1 MKELRWLFVFLVL
14 TSNPKVGLNQTIKQ
28 FNGLF
33 NITAV
38 KTVASQYEITGYFTD
53 NSNTFTASN
62 VLANDQI
69 IDPNGTALKIST
81 ITSISGNQIVAV
93 CDNTSTNYP
102 SIGMGIIF
110 RPTTS
115 GYPLIAN
122 STPTNILNTALNTS
136 TISIDS
142 DLPSFNS
149 GPALPTI
156 PYVSGDVIR
165 LSSNSSFF
173 KLANS
178 RWSQLTA
185 TPSVKFAMTVDVVP
199 VDPAGTIALV
209 LGSQKYYYSD
219 GALWKE
225 IPAILSLPVL
235 PKFGDVFFVTGEKKL
250 YMYADG
256 GVDGA
261 KWMPIS
267 SSGIAGGG
275 TADFPTDPK
284 PGDLF
289 FNTDNNTLYLFDAT
303 YAWVEV
309 STNGSTPAGYSN
321 PDPMAVYVKEG
332 QLFYNSSETQ
342 LYVYNGTEWIPVGNK
357 LGDGQIFVGNSSNVA
372 APVPMSG
379 DATISNTGKLT
390 IKDKAITDAKLD
402 KTNIPLS
409 GFGNPVADISVG
421 DGTNNYK
428 ITNLK
433 APSASTD
440 AVTKAYVDGLFSNSG
455 SLTLAFNN
463 LFVGSA
469 LNKAVAT
476 PKTSIPLSG
485 FGNPTAN
492 ISMNGF
498 RLTNLPNPPS
508 AGSDAVSKDYV
519 DNAVS
524 NKTVLPININ
534 LSRNMVL
541 VGNDQDQAGMM
552 EKFDI
557 PVSDFGAAKKDVSLG
572 SFKITNLATPTLGT
586 DAANKDYVDN
596 KVYPSTNIALGNG
609 NFLIGNSSG
618 KAAETTKNLIP
629 ISGFGAAAADVS
641 LGSYKITNLA
651 APVGDND
658 AVNKKY
664 IEDLLKSPSN
674 ALALPSGNLFVG
686 NATGKAE
693 ATLKNAIP
701 VSGFGKATAPV
712 YMGDAITQYTISNLA
727 NPMDAQDA
735 ATKAYVDL
743 KIANPSSITL
753 ANNHI
758 LVGNVANQAEAI
770 AKTSVPITDFG
781 AAAQNLS
788 LGNFNIT
795 NVRDPVDDGDAVN
808 KKYLTT
814 QLSSVG
820 NLLALPSGQMFVGN
834 LSGKAAATAKNA
846 ISLSDFGPVTKDLSL
861 LNFKITALAD
871 PTADQEAATKK
882 YVDSKTG
889 IITVT
894 PPTTPVTGSTYY
906 NTTEK
911 KLYVYDGTKWIPV
924 NSQLPAGQLYLG
936 DASGNAAA
944 VAKNTI
950 PLSGFGAPETDIAFG
965 AHKITGLADPTADQE
980 AATKKYV
987 DSKTGIITVTPPTT
1001 PVTGSTYY
1009 NTTEKK
1015 LYVYDGTKWIPVNS
1029 QLPTG
1034 QLYVG
1039 DASGNAS
1046 AAAKNTISLSEFGVV
1061 TKDLPLANFKITG
1074 LGVPTTDLDAAN
1086 KKYVDDLLSGINNLL
1101 LLPKGNMLVG
1111 DASGKA
1117 ASMAKSAIPLSGFG
1131 DAEANISLGT
1141 GSNNYKVINL
1151 ADPTA
1156 DLDAANKKYVDS
1168 KVGTVTVTPPTTPVT
1183 GSTYYNTTEK
1193 KLYVYDGTKWIP
1205 VNSQLPTGQ
1214 LYVGDAS
1221 GNAAA
1226 VAKST
1231 ISLSDFGTVN
1241 KDLPL
1246 ANFKITNLADPGSD
1260 LDAANK
1266 KYVDSKVGSVITTPP
1281 TTPTTGSTYY
1291 NTTEKKLYVYDGT
1304 KWIPVNSQLPTGQL
1318 YVGDATGNAAATEKN
1333 TIPLSGFGTPDAD
1346 IAFGAHKITG
1356 LADPT
1361 ADQEAATKKYVD
1373 GKVGSVITTPPT
1385 TPTTGSTYYNTTE
1398 NKLYV
1403 YDGTKWIPVNSQL
1416 PTGQLYVGD
1425 ASGNA
1430 AAAAKNTISL
1440 SDFGPVN
1447 KDLPLSSFKI
1457 TGLADP
1463 TADQEAATKKY
1474 VDSKTGIITVTPP
1487 TTPVTGSTYYNTTE
1501 KKLYVY
1507 DGTKWIPVNS
1517 QLPTGQLY
1525 VGDASGNAAAAEK
1538 NTISLSEFGIVTKD
1552 LPLANFKITG
1562 LGIPTTD
1569 LDAAN
1574 KKYVDDL
1581 LSGINNL
1588 LLLPKG
1594 NMLVGDAS
1602 GKAASV
1608 AKSAIPLSGFG
1619 DAEANISLGT
1629 GSNNYKVINL
1639 ADPTADLDAAN
1650 KKYVDSKVGTVTVI
1664 PPTTPVT
1671 GSTYYNTTEKK
1682 LYVYDGT
1689 KWIPVNSQLPTG
1701 QLYVGDA
1708 SGNAAAVEKSVV
1720 SLSEFGSVNKDLP
1733 LSNFKITTLADPT
1746 ADQDAANKKYVDA
1759 QVLNAKAAPIGA
1771 NTLLGNNTASDAA
1784 PQALTPAQVKAML
1797 ALNNVDNT
1805 TDASK
1810 NVYSAT
1816 KLTTPITIN
1825 GVTFDGSTNI
1835 TVPGDNLGNHTASQN
1850 IKTLSYS
1857 ISQDG
1862 TDGRGLSFES
1872 SGSGVFAQDVT
1883 IKGNLYT
1890 PSDARLKTNI
1900 ETLTNVLEK
1909 IDKMRGVAFEY
1920 KDQRKYAKGPKIGVI
1935 AQELQ
1940 KVYPNMVSKGQDGYL
1955 KVDYTQLTAVLIQA
1969 VKEQQQ
1975 RMIEQQ
1981 LEINELKSRL
1991 DKQQQQINSIL
2002 KKLE

>member
-1 MKELRWLFVFLVL
+1 MFSV
-14 TSNPKVGLNQTIKQ
+14 
-28 FNGLF
+28 
-33 NITAV
+33 TAV
-38 KTVASQYEITGYFTD
+38 KSLGNNQYEIVGNFAD
-53 NSNTFTASN
+53 NSSTFSASQALASDRIIDASGNTFEI
-62 VLANDQI
+62 V
-69 IDPNGTALKIST
+69 T
-81 ITSISGNQIVAV
+81 ITSIVGVKI
-93 CDNTSTNYP
+93 STVSLDLAGGKYP
-102 SIGMGIIF
+102 IIGAGLIY
-110 RPTTS
+110 RPTS
-115 GYPLIAN
+115 NKYPLISSN
-122 STPTNILNTALNTS
+122 TPSNPLSSALNTA

-142 DLPSFNS
+142 DLPAFQAGNTLPGLTYKLGDAILLSTDSKVYRLSANGWVQVTSIATKYNS
-149 GPALPTI
+149 TLASIPVEAAGSVIKFYKDGKYYISDGSAWNLVTTATALPSI
-156 PYVSGDVIR
+156 
-165 LSSNSSFF
+165 
-173 KLANS
+173 
-178 RWSQLTA
+178 
-185 TPSVKFAMTVDVVP
+185 
-199 VDPAGTIALV
+199 
-209 LGSQKYYYSD
+209 
-219 GALWKE
+219 
-225 IPAILSLPVL
+225 
-235 PKFGDVFFVTGEKKL
+235 PKFGDVYYETGEKKL
-250 YMYADG
+250 YMLADG
-256 GVDGA
+256 GTTGGGA
-261 KWMPIS
+261 QWMPIT
-267 SSGIAGGG
+267 SSGIPGGG
-275 TADFPTDPK
+275 TGDFPTDPK

-321 PDPMAVYVKEG
+321 PDPMSVYVKEG
-332 QLFYNSSETQ
+332 QLFYNSSDAQ

-357 LGDGQIFVGNSSNVA
+357 LADGQILVGNSYNIA
-372 APVPMSG
+372 TAVPLSG
-379 DATISNTGKLT
+379 DATITNTGKLT
-390 IKDKAITDAKLD
+390 INDKAITDAKLD

-409 GFGNPVADISVG
+409 GFGNPTADIQMG
-421 DGTNNYK
+421 DGTTNYR

-433 APSASTD
+433 QPSAATD
-440 AVTKAYVDGLFSNSG
+440 AVNRTYVDGLLANPSNFA
-455 SLTLAFNN
+455 LTYNN
-463 LFVGSA
+463 FYVGNA
-469 LNKAVAT
+469 LNKAIST
-476 PKTSIPLSG
+476 PKSNISLSG
-485 FGNPTAN
+485 FGNPTTN

-498 RLTNLPNPPS
+498 RLTNLPNPPT

-519 DNAVS
+519 DNAIS
-524 NKTVLPININ
+524 NKTVFPININ
-534 LSRNMVL
+534 LTRAMVL
-541 VGNDQDQAGMM
+541 VGNDQDQAGMV

-572 SFKITNLATPTLGT
+572 AFKITNLATPTLGT
-586 DAANKDYVDN
+586 DAVNKDYVDN
-596 KVYPSTNIALGNG
+596 KVLSSTNIALGNG
-609 NFLIGNSSG
+609 NFLVGNSLG
-618 KAAETTKNLIP
+618 KAIETTKNLIP
-629 ISGFGAAAADVS
+629 LSGFGAAAADVS
-641 LGSYKITNLA
+641 LGSFKITNLA
-651 APVGDND
+651 TPVGDND
-658 AVNKKY
+658 AANKKFV
-664 IEDLLKSPSN
+664 EDLFKAPGN
-674 ALALPSGNLFVG
+674 ILALPSGNLFVG

-834 LSGKAAATAKNA
+834 LSGKATATAKNA

-889 IITVT
+889 TITVT

-924 NSQLPAGQLYLG
+924 NNQLPTGQLYLG

-965 AHKITGLADPTADQE
+965 THKITGLADPTTDQE

-1117 ASMAKSAIPLSGFG
+1117 ASVAKSAIPLSGFG

-1205 VNSQLPTGQ
+1205 VNSQLPTDQ

-1226 VAKST
+1226 VAKTT

-1318 YVGDATGNAAATEKN
+1318 YVGDATGNAAATAKN

-1525 VGDASGNAAAAEK
+1525 VGDATGNASAAEK

-1650 KKYVDSKVGTVTVI
+1650 KKYVDSKVGTVTVT

-1784 PQALTPAQVKAML
+1784 PQALIPAQVKAML

-1991 DKQQQQINSIL
+1991 DRQQQQINSIL